1 MHYKNL
7 GNSNLKVSS
16 YCLGTMTFGE
26 STDEEDAHLQI
37 YESLEAGI
45 NFIDTAEMY
54 PTCPIRPETT
64 GNTEKVIGNW
74 IAKNKDKRDKI
85 ILASKIV
92 GNGFKS
98 IRDGSPIKK
107 KSILAAIEGS
117 LQRLQTDYI
126 DLYQLHWPNRG
137 SYHFRKF
144 WDYNPDVISTD
155 FIEEEI
161 NEILSTLNALRE
173 EGKIRAIGLSNETCW
188 GVMKYVNAAKSYENL
203 NIASIQNE
211 YNLMC
216 RLYDTDLNELSINE
230 NIPLIAYSPLARG
243 LLTGKYNEK
252 KIPTNSRL
260 SRDSQNLLNGIL
272 NRRSLDA
279 VNQYMNL
286 AREYSINP
294 IHMSLSFCKQRPFM
308 GSVIFG
314 ATNIKQL
321 RLIIEGLNVVLSSEI
336 MEKINL
342 INKKCPLT
350 F

>member
-1 MHYKNL
+1 MDYNNL
-7 GNSNLKVSS
+7 GKTSLKVSS

-26 STDEEDAHLQI
+26 STDEDDAHLQI
-37 YESLEAGI
+37 NESYDAGI

-64 GNTEKVIGNW
+64 GDTEKIIGNW
-74 IAKNKDKRDKI
+74 IALNKEKRDKI

-98 IRDGSPIKK
+98 IRDGVSINK
-107 KSILAAIEGS
+107 KSISLAIEGS
-117 LQRLQTDYI
+117 LKRLKTDYI

-137 SYHFRKF
+137 SYHFRRF
-144 WDYNPDVISTD
+144 WNYNPDFLSPDV
-155 FIEEEI
+155 IEEEI
-161 NEILSTLNALRE
+161 NEILFTLNSLKE
-173 EGKIRAIGLSNETCW
+173 DGKIRAIGLSNETCW
-188 GVMKYVNAAKSYENL
+188 GAMKYVNAVKSYENL

-252 KIPTNSRL
+252 NIPSNSRL
-260 SRDSQNLLNGIL
+260 SRDGQNLLNEIL
-272 NRRSLDA
+272 NDRSLDA
-279 VNQYMNL
+279 VSQYMNL

-321 RLIIEGLNVVLSSEI
+321 RLIIEGLNVVLSTEI

-342 INKKCPLT
+342 INKKFPLT